1 MATTNDITG
10 NLLVSKYSE
19 AYRDN
24 YDSIFRK
31 KSRDIDVDRQAR
43 HENFKRIAARS
54 REECEGLTVVARENY
69 NKVGLGETN

>member
-24 YDSIFRK
+24 YDKIFRK
-31 KSRDIDVDRQAR
+31 SNEVKPKCFHRYVAKMDSWCLICVKCGQQ
-43 HENFKRIAARS
+43 
-54 REECEGLTVVARENY
+54 EGFE
-69 NKVGLGETN
+69 K